1 HPENHMTMT
10 PFEKLTAI
18 RGLMKQHRIDA
29 YIIPSSD
36 PHISEYLPDRYQSIA
51 WVSGFTGSAGTLVIT
66 QQFAGLWTDS
76 RYFVQATEQ
85 LADTGFELVGLRTQ
99 GAAEYADWLAG
110 QLSEGAVVAFDG
122 KLASVS
128 LAHTV
133 IEKLTPLSIVV
144 KANVDLLD
152 PLWVDRPI
160 LPKERAYLID
170 EKTAGRS
177 T

>member
-1 HPENHMTMT
+1 
-10 PFEKLTAI
+10 
-18 RGLMKQHRIDA
+18 
-29 YIIPSSD
+29 
-36 PHISEYLPDRYQSIA
+36 
-51 WVSGFTGSAGTLVIT
+51 
-66 QQFAGLWTDS
+66 
-76 RYFVQATEQ
+76 
-85 LADTGFELVGLRTQ
+85 RTQ

-177 T
+177 TLEKLQQLRRQMSDENIDAHFISSLDDL